1 MCVDFADR
9 FIQQDGIAGGGQA
22 LLQDVLMDREPDMC
36 FEGMGNV
43 VFADE
48 EECSQTVERDVLVQM
63 ILNVVEQLAIEV
75 KLGLN
80 RFWMKLVVH
89 DAADGHEQGYGVQA
103 DEIIPAIAA
112 AVQFFQQL
120 DDGAVRKMLEDY
132 RES

>member
-1 MCVDFADR
+1 
-9 FIQQDGIAGGGQA
+9 
-22 LLQDVLMDREPDMC
+22 
-36 FEGMGNV
+36 MGNV

-48 EECSQTVERDVLVQM
+48 EECSQTVERDVLVKM